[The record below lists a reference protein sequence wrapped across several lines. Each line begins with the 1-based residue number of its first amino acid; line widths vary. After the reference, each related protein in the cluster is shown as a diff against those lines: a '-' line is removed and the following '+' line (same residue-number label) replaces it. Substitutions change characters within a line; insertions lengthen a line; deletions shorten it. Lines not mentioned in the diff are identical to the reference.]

1 MEKNISANDFCRFIW
16 KSYLEDR
23 RYDLISEFISDK
35 ISIIGTGAHEV
46 EKNLQEFI
54 EKIEQESHEWNGRF
68 IIRDQWYQTTE
79 LSDTNSLVM
88 GELAVRED
96 ADAGILYDMCFRFT
110 IVLEKSDNGWRIVH
124 IHQSVADP
132 NQASDEFFPHHMVEQ
147 TYTQIVYN
155 LRHDSLTGLLNRL
168 YFKETCERFLAAGE
182 CGAFLMIDIDMFK
195 SINDKYG
202 HPIGDKTL
210 ISISESLK
218 SVITPNALAGRVG
231 GDEFT
236 LFLPGINNLRE
247 IEGFFATLN
256 MDWEERQKAL
266 QMREQVSISVGVTFV
281 AYANISYEAILNEA
295 DQALYLAKTNKN
307 NGLVHWEVLQ
317 KSKEGY

>member
-236 LFLPGINNLRE
+236 LFLPGINNIRE
-247 IEGFFATLN
+247 IEGFFATLI

-281 AYANISYEAILNEA
+281 AYPNISYEAILNKA

-317 KSKEGY
+317 KSKEGN

>member
-16 KSYLEDR
+16 KSYLEER
-23 RYDLISEFISDK
+23 RYDLISDFISDK

-46 EKNLQEFI
+46 ERNLQEFI
-54 EKIEQESHEWNGRF
+54 AKIEEESQEWTGRF

-79 LSDTNSLVM
+79 LSDSHSLVM

-96 ADAGILYDMCFRFT
+96 ADEGILYDMCFRFT
-110 IVLEKSDNGWRIVH
+110 IVLEKAECGWKIVH

-168 YFKETCERFLAAGE
+168 YFKETCERFLTAGDS
-182 CGAFLMIDIDMFK
+182 GAFLMIDIDMFK
-195 SINDKYG
+195 NINDQYG
-202 HPIGDKTL
+202 HPAGDKTL
-210 ISISESLK
+210 ISFSESLK
-218 SVITPNALAGRVG
+218 SVIAPNALAGRVG

-236 LFLPGINNLRE
+236 LFLPGMNHKGE
-247 IEGFFATLN
+247 MEGFFTMLN
-256 MDWEERQKAL
+256 TDWGERQKLL
-266 QMREQVSISVGVTFV
+266 QMHEPVSISVGVTFTSKG
-281 AYANISYEAILNEA
+281 NNSYGVLLNKA

-307 NGLVHWEVLQ
+307 AGLVHWEFLL
-317 KSKEGY
+317 